1 MKITFKKQSINTSIY
16 TNLVDRF
23 KLYRFKLENI
33 KEGICLPKKRKSNT
47 YLFCQRV
54 DIILTDDEFKVIKII
69 RNLKSE
75 KFIFGNKLVYY
86 TFILPKGA
94 FPNIKKS
101 DHIKVKLTT
110 DEQTTL
116 DNYNNK
122 HINKYIK
129 RKNKIISKINK
140 KKKKKDDK

>member
-1 MKITFKKQSINTSIY
+1 MKITFNKKSINTSIY
-16 TNLVDRF
+16 TNLIDRF

-86 TFILPKGA
+86 IFILPKGT

-110 DEQTTL
+110 EEQTTL

-129 RKNKIISKINK
+129 RKNKILKKINK
-140 KKKKKDDK
+140 KQQKKDAK